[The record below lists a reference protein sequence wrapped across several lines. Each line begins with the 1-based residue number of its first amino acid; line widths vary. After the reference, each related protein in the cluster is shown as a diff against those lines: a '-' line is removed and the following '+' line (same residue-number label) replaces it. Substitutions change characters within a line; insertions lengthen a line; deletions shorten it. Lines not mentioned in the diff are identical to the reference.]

1 MTDTPRDARVTAWHN
16 EITRK
21 LDALRTGWA
30 EAEAARAAGPTK
42 ARRNPAASRH
52 RRSAGPPDA
61 AERAYQAEAARELT
75 EARAGWLIAM
85 ERAAMDIARMG
96 MD

>member
-1 MTDTPRDARVTAWHN
+1 MTDTPRDARVTAWHS

-21 LDALRTGWA
+21 LDTLRTGWA
-30 EAEAARAAGPTK
+30 EAETARAAGPAI
-42 ARRNPAASRH
+42 ARRNPAASR
-52 RRSAGPPDA
+52 RRHTAGPPDA
-61 AERAYQAEAARELT
+61 AARARQADEARQLA

-85 ERAAMDIARMG
+85 ERAAIDIARMG